1 MIARIL
7 IFLLFLIVL
16 PDLYI
21 DLHYLRKKPTYTRWK
36 RLLWWL
42 PAILMLVY
50 TFKMGTEKN
59 FIPDNPAWIDNYL
72 FLLGLLVVPK
82 GIFTLCSLIGLGYCR
97 IFKKHHNWGNLVGL
111 FLSIMVIYILVYGST
126 FGLRQ
131 LKINRIDIAFKDL
144 PPAFDGYRIVHWSDA
159 HVGTYMKSRRPLLER
174 AVDSIRK
181 QQADMVVFTGDLQ
194 NLQPSELYPFQD
206 LFRSIHAK
214 DGVFSVL
221 GNHDY
226 SGYIAASNAIKVGNE
241 RELISRQRQYGW
253 QLLLNEHRTIH
264 RGADSIVIAGTE
276 NDGLPPYPA
285 KGNVHQAL
293 RGVEDNAFVVM
304 LQHDPSAWRR
314 IILPQSH
321 AQLMLS
327 GHTHGGQ
334 LSLFGIRIS
343 QLLLK
348 EDYGL
353 YRDGSRALYV
363 TSGFGG
369 LIPFRFGVSS
379 EIAVITLHQQK

>member
-21 DLHYLRKKPTYTRWK
+21 DLHYLRKKTTYTRGK

-72 FLLGLLVVPK
+72 LLLGLFVVPK

-285 KGNVHQAL
+285 KGDVHQAL
-293 RGVEDNAFVVM
+293 RGVGDNAFVVM

-314 IILPQSH
+314 IILPQSY
-321 AQLMLS
+321 AQLTLS

-379 EIAVITLHQQK
+379 EIAVITLHRQK

>member
-21 DLHYLRKKPTYTRWK
+21 DLHYLRKKTTYTRWK
-36 RLLWWL
+36 RLSWWL

-72 FLLGLLVVPK
+72 LLLGLFVVPK

-111 FLSIMVIYILVYGST
+111 FLSIIVIYILVYGST

-194 NLQPSELYPFQD
+194 NLQHSELYPFQD
-206 LFRSIHAK
+206 LSLIHI
-214 DGVFSVL
+214 F
-221 GNHDY
+221 
-226 SGYIAASNAIKVGNE
+226 
-241 RELISRQRQYGW
+241 Q
-253 QLLLNEHRTIH
+253 
-264 RGADSIVIAGTE
+264 IV
-276 NDGLPPYPA
+276 
-285 KGNVHQAL
+285 
-293 RGVEDNAFVVM
+293 
-304 LQHDPSAWRR
+304 
-314 IILPQSH
+314 
-321 AQLMLS
+321 
-327 GHTHGGQ
+327 
-334 LSLFGIRIS
+334 
-343 QLLLK
+343 
-348 EDYGL
+348 
-353 YRDGSRALYV
+353 
-363 TSGFGG
+363 
-369 LIPFRFGVSS
+369 
-379 EIAVITLHQQK
+379 

>member
-1 MIARIL
+1 
-7 IFLLFLIVL
+7 
-16 PDLYI
+16 
-21 DLHYLRKKPTYTRWK
+21 
-36 RLLWWL
+36 
-42 PAILMLVY
+42 MLVY

-72 FLLGLLVVPK
+72 LLLGLFVVPK

-253 QLLLNEHRTIH
+253 QLLLNEHQTIH

-293 RGVEDNAFVVM
+293 RGVGDNAFVVM

-321 AQLMLS
+321 AQLTLS

-379 EIAVITLHQQK
+379 EIAVITLHRQK

>member
-1 MIARIL
+1 M
-7 IFLLFLIVL
+7 
-16 PDLYI
+16 
-21 DLHYLRKKPTYTRWK
+21 
-36 RLLWWL
+36 
-42 PAILMLVY
+42 
-50 TFKMGTEKN
+50 
-59 FIPDNPAWIDNYL
+59 
-72 FLLGLLVVPK
+72 
-82 GIFTLCSLIGLGYCR
+82 
-97 IFKKHHNWGNLVGL
+97 
-111 FLSIMVIYILVYGST
+111 
-126 FGLRQ
+126 
-131 LKINRIDIAFKDL
+131 
-144 PPAFDGYRIVHWSDA
+144 
-159 HVGTYMKSRRPLLER
+159 
-174 AVDSIRK
+174 
-181 QQADMVVFTGDLQ
+181 
-194 NLQPSELYPFQD
+194 
-206 LFRSIHAK
+206 
-214 DGVFSVL
+214 L

-226 SGYIAASNAIKVGNE
+226 SGYIAAPNAIKVGNE

-293 RGVEDNAFVVM
+293 REVGDNAFVVM

-321 AQLMLS
+321 AQLTLS

-379 EIAVITLHQQK
+379 EIAVITLHRQK